1 MKSSRPMNRLLQGD
15 VGSGKTIVAVFC
27 MLIAIEN
34 RYQCAFMCPTEIL
47 AEQHYKVL
55 SGYFEKL
62 GINIVQLVGGQKKK
76 LRDTILND
84 IKTGKANVVVGTHA
98 LIQDK
103 VEFKNLGFIVIDE
116 QHKFGVMQRAKLREK
131 STSGG
136 LNPDVLVMTATPI
149 PRTLSLTYYGD
160 LDVSVIDELP
170 KNRKSVKTALRFE
183 SDRLN
188 VYKFIRDEVKKGRQ
202 AYIVY
207 PIIDESEKLD
217 LKSATEHYDILKKS
231 VFPELKVALIHGRM
245 FWYEIDETI
254 NDFKDGK
261 IDILVST
268 TVIEVGIDIPNAAI
282 MLIEEAQRFGLSQLH
297 QLRGRVGR
305 GADQSYCIL
314 MADEKLSDLT
324 SVRLNTLVE
333 TTDGFKIS
341 EVDMKLRGPGEFF
354 GIRQSGELKFSAA
367 DLVKDKQIVEK
378 ARETAFKLVGDD
390 PQLRK
395 KENESIKENF
405 LLNYRESMSLI
416 KVA

>member
-1 MKSSRPMNRLLQGD
+1 
-15 VGSGKTIVAVFC
+15 
-27 MLIAIEN
+27 
-34 RYQCAFMCPTEIL
+34 
-47 AEQHYKVL
+47 
-55 SGYFEKL
+55 
-62 GINIVQLVGGQKKK
+62 
-76 LRDTILND
+76 
-84 IKTGKANVVVGTHA
+84 
-98 LIQDK
+98 
-103 VEFKNLGFIVIDE
+103 
-116 QHKFGVMQRAKLREK
+116 MQRARLREK
-131 STSGG
+131 STAGG

-149 PRTLSLTYYGD
+149 PRTLSLTFYGD

-183 SDRLN
+183 QDRLN
-188 VYKFIRDEVKKGRQ
+188 VYKFIRDEIKKGRQ

-217 LKSATEHYDILKKS
+217 LKSASENFEILKKS

-282 MLIEEAQRFGLSQLH
+282 MVIEEAQRFGLSQLH

-305 GADQSYCIL
+305 GAEQSYCIL
-314 MADEKLSDLT
+314 MAGSSLNEITKI
-324 SVRLNTLVE
+324 RLNTLVE

-341 EVDMKLRGPGEFF
+341 EADMRLRGPGEFF
-354 GIRQSGELKFSAA
+354 GIRQSGELKFNAA
-367 DLVKDKQIVEK
+367 DLFKDREIIEK
-378 ARETAFKLVGDD
+378 AREAAFKLVDAD
-390 PQLRK
+390 PQLRSS
-395 KENESIKENF
+395 ENQPIKENF
-405 LLNYRESMSLI
+405 QLNYKDSMNLI